1 MHKKAREYFET
12 LKWMSQVNKAVTAK
26 DLLKANILEVQTAR
40 RAKDVLDGLVEYFG
54 DDKILK
60 EKSGREDIYKLL
72 DKGGLL
78 FKLLN
83 SSYDLSYII
92 TNINELHPTMF
103 SHLDNDDKDEL
114 KRVLK
119 GDKDIFIFK
128 SFIIEDLEDNDE
140 NFAKLKKAIKN
151 RKWQKITFKDEE
163 GVLVYKENQEN
174 KEFVKNKIVAK
185 PLKLIFIDNNWYL
198 AIEDEEGR
206 FGLVRLSFIKY
217 LEDDIFKNTYQKK
230 VLEKY
235 DAYFKNLQNSMT
247 LYGVDTKIAKLKASK
262 DIKKY
267 FKKDMKKFFPS
278 QNFIEENE
286 DGVVFEISYT
296 QPLEI
301 LPFIK
306 RWLPN
311 MEIIEPKE
319 LKEELKKDLEKAL
332 KIGG

>member
-1 MHKKAREYFET
+1 M
-12 LKWMSQVNKAVTAK
+12 
-26 DLLKANILEVQTAR
+26 
-40 RAKDVLDGLVEYFG
+40 
-54 DDKILK
+54 
-60 EKSGREDIYKLL
+60 
-72 DKGGLL
+72 
-78 FKLLN
+78 
-83 SSYDLSYII
+83 
-92 TNINELHPTMF
+92 
-103 SHLDNDDKDEL
+103 
-114 KRVLK
+114 
-119 GDKDIFIFK
+119 
-128 SFIIEDLEDNDE
+128 
-140 NFAKLKKAIKN
+140 
-151 RKWQKITFKDEE
+151 
-163 GVLVYKENQEN
+163 LVYKENQEN

-278 QNFIEENE
+278 QNFIEESE
-286 DGVVFEISYT
+286 DGIVFEISYT

-311 MEIIEPKE
+311 IEIIEPKE

>member
-1 MHKKAREYFET
+1 MHKKAKEYFET
-12 LKWMSQVNKAVTAK
+12 LKWMSGINRAITAK
-26 DLLKANILEVQTAR
+26 DLLEANILEVKTAR
-40 RAKDVLDGLVEYFG
+40 RAKDVLDGLVEYFKY
-54 DDKILK
+54 DKISK
-60 EKSGREDIYKLL
+60 ERIGKEDYYKLL
-72 DKGGLL
+72 DKNSIL

-83 SSYDLSYII
+83 STYDLSYII
-92 TNINELHPTMF
+92 YNINETNPTLF
-103 SHLDNDDKDEL
+103 THLDNDDKNEL
-114 KRVLK
+114 KKLLK
-119 GDKDIFIFK
+119 EDKNIFLFK

-185 PLKLIFIDNNWYL
+185 PLKLIFVDNNWYL

-235 DAYFKNLQNSMT
+235 DTYFKNLQNSMT

-278 QNFIEENE
+278 QKFIEENE
-286 DGVVFEISYT
+286 DGIVFEILYT

-311 MEIIEPKE
+311 IEIIEPKE